1 MTTTTETPVSCPPS
15 AVHDMTTDVD
25 RQRRLPERRPGDLI
39 VHAGRWDTVTR
50 VSTGKLGNGDD
61 VVHIHVASSWMPC
74 CFPADHLVA
83 VRRYDVDEG

>member
-15 AVHDMTTDVD
+15 AVHDMITEWVASDGSLNVG
-25 RQRRLPERRPGDLI
+25 LGDLI